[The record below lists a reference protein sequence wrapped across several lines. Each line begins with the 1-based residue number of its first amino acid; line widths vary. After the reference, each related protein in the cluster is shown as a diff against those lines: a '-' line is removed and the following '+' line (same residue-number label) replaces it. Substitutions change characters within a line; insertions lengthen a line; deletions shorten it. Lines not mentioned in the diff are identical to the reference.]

1 MSVCSQMGNGHG
13 KGEKK
18 KKKDL
23 AKKATGLVDDP
34 PRGKLEV
41 ENGDLQQ
48 EGTQLFHLDQSRRR
62 DVLKDLAKQHSSP
75 ALPDCGDGELSVCSQ
90 GDVSPEAIQGGV
102 RYCDSSLACSN
113 KSDMVCGDVMAGE
126 HNQTTTGPEL
136 VESVMGSGGS
146 TRNTVGNIPV
156 EVLGDVPGNTHVD
169 IPANVTD
176 DIPDTVPNN
185 APGNV
190 TGDISGTVPV
200 DVLANVTDGIRDT
213 ASVDAAANVTDDIC
227 DTVPGDAAAN
237 ITDDILCTVPDD
249 ASANNSDHVETPGD
263 ISGVCGSGV
272 VPKHA
277 SDPNQTI
284 PGMVSTQ
291 KKTPTTGDDFSGEPD
306 ETGPECISS
315 YQSNQPSP
323 PPKIESGSPS
333 PMQLVSGVDQAKPEN
348 NGEKENLKGRNNRV
362 FLSQV
367 QNLLGISFM
376 SGQLK
381 NSDFCFSLTSKIE
394 GQ

>member
-1 MSVCSQMGNGHG
+1 MGNGHG

-23 AKKATGLVDDP
+23 EKKATGHVDDA
-34 PRGKLEV
+34 PRGKVEV

-48 EGTQLFHLDQSRRR
+48 EGTQLFHQERSRRR
-62 DVLKDLAKQHSSP
+62 DVVKDLAKQCSSP
-75 ALPDCGDGELSVCSQ
+75 ALPDCGDGELNVGSQ

-102 RYCDSSLACSN
+102 RYCNSSLACSN
-113 KSDMVCGDVMAGE
+113 KSDMVCGDIMAGE
-126 HNQTTTGPEL
+126 HNKTTTSPEL
-136 VESVMGSGGS
+136 VESGMGSDGS
-146 TRNTVGNIPV
+146 TGNAVGNIPV
-156 EVLGDVPGNTHVD
+156 EVLGDVPVDVPGNNHVD

-176 DIPDTVPNN
+176 DIPDTVPND

-200 DVLANVTDGIRDT
+200 DVLANVTDGIHDT
-213 ASVDAAANVTDDIC
+213 ASVDAAANVIDDIR
-227 DTVPGDAAAN
+227 DTVPADAAAN
-237 ITDDILCTVPDD
+237 VTDDILRTVPDD
-249 ASANNSDHVETPGD
+249 ASANNSDHVEIPGD

-277 SDPNQTI
+277 SLPNQTI

-306 ETGPECISS
+306 ETGPEYISS
-315 YQSNQPSP
+315 YQSTQPTP
-323 PPKIESGSPS
+323 PSKIESSSPA
-333 PMQLVSGVDQAKPEN
+333 PMQLVLGVDHAKPEN

-367 QNLLGISFM
+367 QNSLGTSFM